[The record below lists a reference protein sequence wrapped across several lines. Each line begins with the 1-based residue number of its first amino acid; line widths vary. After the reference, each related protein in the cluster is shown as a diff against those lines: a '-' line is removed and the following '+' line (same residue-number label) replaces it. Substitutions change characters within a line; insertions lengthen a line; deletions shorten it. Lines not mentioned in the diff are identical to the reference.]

1 MTESAPPFATEPVAP
16 RRSLRYGP
24 HPSQV
29 IDYYGPAGG
38 AGRRLTVLHG
48 GYWRER
54 YDRSYLTPAATDL
67 AGRGYAVALA
77 EYRRVGGGGGVPGT
91 FDDVAEVV
99 RTAWDGAPQILLG
112 HSAGGHLALWAARRD
127 PARTTGVLAVAPL
140 ADLTYARQT
149 RLSDGA
155 VDELI
160 GPDGDPAPFDP
171 ALLPPPPA
179 PVVILHG
186 TEDTDVPVEVS
197 RRYAAAR
204 GGVLREL
211 PGAEHFG
218 PLTPGSASYP
228 QLLAALAELTQGGH
242 ADGHT
247 R

>member
-1 MTESAPPFATEPVAP
+1 MTERAPLFALEPVAP

-29 IDYYGPAGG
+29 VDYYGDSYGSEADT
-38 AGRRLTVLHG
+38 GRRLTVLHG

-54 YDRSYLTPAATDL
+54 YDRSHLTPVAADL
-67 AGRGYAVALA
+67 ARRGYAVALA
-77 EYRRVGGGGGVPGT
+77 EYRRTGGGGGVPGT

-99 RTAWDGAPQILLG
+99 RVAWDGAPQTLLG
-112 HSAGGHLALWAARRD
+112 HSAGGHLALWAAQHD
-127 PARTTGVLAVAPL
+127 PSRVGGVVAVAPV
-140 ADLTYARQT
+140 ADLTYARRA

-155 VDELI
+155 ADELL
-160 GPDGDPAPFDP
+160 GPDGDAAAFDP
-171 ALLPPPPA
+171 VLLPPPSA

-186 TEDTDVPVEVS
+186 TEDADVPLEVS

-218 PLTPGSASYP
+218 PLTPGSATYP
-228 QLLAALAELTQGGH
+228 ELLTALAELTEEKG
-242 ADGHT
+242 T
-247 R
+247 